1 MAKILVVDDEKHI
14 VRLVEINLQR
24 AGYEVVTAY
33 DGVEG
38 LEKVRAEKPDLVILD
53 IMMPKMDGWEV
64 LRNLSQDPATAD
76 LQVVVLSA
84 KAQDADIAK
93 TLSTGQAIH
102 LTKPFNPR
110 ELLVMV
116 ERILAFA
123 NDDYLDEDR
132 EPVYEV

>member
-14 VRLVEINLQR
+14 VRLVEINLER
-24 AGYEVVTAY
+24 AGYEVITAN
-33 DGVEG
+33 DGVQA
-38 LEKVRAEKPDLVILD
+38 LDKIRAEKPDLVILD
-53 IMMPKMDGWEV
+53 IMMPNMDGWEV
-64 LRNLSQDPATAD
+64 LRILAQDPNTAD

-93 TLSTGQAIH
+93 TLASGQAIH

-110 ELLVMV
+110 ELLVLV

-123 NDDYLDEDR
+123 NDDFLDE
-132 EPVYEV
+132 EPIYEV